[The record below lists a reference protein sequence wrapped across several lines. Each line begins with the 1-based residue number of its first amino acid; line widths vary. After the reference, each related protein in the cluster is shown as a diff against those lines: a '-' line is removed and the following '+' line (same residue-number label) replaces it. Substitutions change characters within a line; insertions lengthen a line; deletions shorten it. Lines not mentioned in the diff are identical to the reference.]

1 MIITDI
7 PYREFAIPWV
17 NDTCWADPKQLQKAV
32 DHSRSR
38 YQIIE
43 LLTNKDRVGLAIHV
57 DVVAI
62 FAASGQQ
69 TPVFV
74 SENRL
79 ANLFVHHPCALL
91 FVVMPKR

>member
-43 LLTNKDRVGLAIHV
+43 LLTNKDRVGLGEVSDLDGQIKSWPAEAPLHH
-57 DVVAI
+57 
-62 FAASGQQ
+62 ASIPRLFLSTETERNYQDS
-69 TPVFV
+69 VF
-74 SENRL
+74 
-79 ANLFVHHPCALL
+79 
-91 FVVMPKR
+91 